1 MILSVE
7 ELSDGK
13 VKSIIKWYESEDDCA
28 PKDKSPQ
35 GWTFAQNDGTAERGD
50 EAWAVRYQDLNER
63 QGLSGRFVTDSS

>member
-13 VKSIIKWYESEDDCA
+13 VKSIIKWYESEDDCG

-35 GWTFAQNDGTAERGD
+35 GWTFVQNDGTAEHGD
-50 EAWAVRYQDLNER
+50 EA
-63 QGLSGRFVTDSS
+63 